1 MKRIRINISYIIGI
15 LLICLILF
23 EAFRMFRTIDSVG
36 DFIYFLPET
45 ICYIGGLIYVLGNIL
60 GLFPVGNYRRELF
73 EGLCGYLKENGEK
86 PLAAYRINEE
96 YVEKLR
102 KNIRDEEV
110 LNQIAK
116 DVVTYCGV
124 KVGNPII
131 YNQNN
136 LVAAA
141 GLYNPET
148 DEIHISVPNTRTIDE
163 VLAVLIHE
171 CMHYILKEKELWL
184 EDDRE
189 NDFLTDLACLFYG
202 FTDQINK
209 GYIMV
214 GYLKRNEIRYIRKMI
229 KRFYVK
235 G

>member
-96 YVEKLR
+96 YIERLR

-110 LNQIAK
+110 LNQVAK
-116 DVVTYCGV
+116 DVVSYCGV
-124 KVGNPII
+124 EAGNLTVYNQSNLIEAAGI
-131 YNQNN
+131 YNS
-136 LVAAA
+136 
-141 GLYNPET
+141 ET
-148 DEIHISVPNTRTIDE
+148 DEIFLSVANIRTIDE

-184 EDDRE
+184 EDERDNE
-189 NDFLTDLACLFYG
+189 FLTDLACLFYG

-214 GYLKRNEIRYIRKMI
+214 GYLKRNEIRYIRKLI

-235 G
+235 E

>member
-1 MKRIRINISYIIGI
+1 MKRIRINLSYIIGI
-15 LLICLILF
+15 ILLGLIAF
-23 EAFRMFRTIDSVG
+23 EVFRMVRTINSVG
-36 DFIYFLPET
+36 DFIYYIPET
-45 ICYIGGLIYVLGNIL
+45 ICYIGGVIFVLGNIL
-60 GLFPVGNYRRELF
+60 GILPVGNYRKELF

-86 PLAAYRINEE
+86 PHASYSINEE
-96 YVEKLR
+96 YMEKLR
-102 KNIRDEEV
+102 KDIRDEEV
-110 LNQIAK
+110 LNLIAK

-124 KVGNPII
+124 NVGNLAV

-136 LVAAA
+136 LVVAA

-184 EDDRE
+184 EDERDNE
-189 NDFLTDLACLFYG
+189 FLTDLACLFYG

-214 GYLKRNEIRYIRKMI
+214 GYLKRNEIRYIRKLI

>member
-1 MKRIRINISYIIGI
+1 MKRIRINISYIIGVI
-15 LLICLILF
+15 LLGLIAF
-23 EAFRMFRTIDSVG
+23 EVFRMVRTINSVG
-36 DFIYFLPET
+36 DFIYYIPET
-45 ICYIGGLIYVLGNIL
+45 ICYIGGVIFVLGNIL
-60 GLFPVGNYRRELF
+60 GILPVGNYRKELF

-86 PLAAYRINEE
+86 PLASYRIPEE
-96 YVEKLR
+96 YYERLR
-102 KNIRDEEV
+102 KDIRDEEV
-110 LNQIAK
+110 LNLIAQ
-116 DVVTYCGV
+116 DVVSYCGV
-124 KVGNPII
+124 KVGNLII

-189 NDFLTDLACLFYG
+189 NEFLTDLACLFYG

-214 GYLKRNEIRYIRKMI
+214 GYLKRNEIRYIRKLI

>member
-1 MKRIRINISYIIGI
+1 MKRIRINISYIIGVI
-15 LLICLILF
+15 LLGLIAF
-23 EAFRMFRTIDSVG
+23 EVFRMVRTINSVG
-36 DFIYFLPET
+36 DFIYYIPET
-45 ICYIGGLIYVLGNIL
+45 ICYIGGVIFVLGNIL
-60 GLFPVGNYRRELF
+60 GILPVGSYRRELF

-124 KVGNPII
+124 NVGNLAVFNQSNLIEAAGI
-131 YNQNN
+131 YNS
-136 LVAAA
+136 
-141 GLYNPET
+141 ET
-148 DEIHISVPNTRTIDE
+148 DEIFLSVANIRTIDE

-184 EDDRE
+184 EDERDNE
-189 NDFLTDLACLFYG
+189 FLTDLACLFYG

-214 GYLKRNEIRYIRKMI
+214 GYLKRNEIRYIRKLLR
-229 KRFYVK
+229 RFDEK

>member
-1 MKRIRINISYIIGI
+1 MKRIRINISYIIGV
-15 LLICLILF
+15 LLLCLIGF
-23 EAFRMFRTIDSVG
+23 EVFRMIRTIDSVG
-36 DFIYFLPET
+36 DFIYYIPET
-45 ICYIGGLIYVLGNIL
+45 ICYIGGVIFVLGNIL
-60 GLFPVGNYRRELF
+60 GILPVGSYRKELF

-86 PLAAYRINEE
+86 PHASYSINEE
-96 YVEKLR
+96 YMEKLR
-102 KNIRDEEV
+102 KDIRDEEV
-110 LNQIAK
+110 LNLIAK

-124 KVGNPII
+124 NVGNLAV

-136 LVAAA
+136 LVVAA

-184 EDDRE
+184 EDERDNE
-189 NDFLTDLACLFYG
+189 FLTDMACLFYG

-214 GYLKRNEIRYIRKMI
+214 GYLKRNEIRYIRKLI